1 MEHSLLSLKKRLF
14 FLATASFALTPI
26 FGYTIAVAFG
36 MIDPAILSVWPG
48 GILLI
53 AISFMLLLG
62 QAAHFMHYLNPITHW
77 LEQHPDQPTLPET
90 LNRRLDNFSDNYWGV
105 FLIYALSVPT
115 IQHWYGLY
123 PESATAYISLLHFIL
138 LQLAIAIMVGLPG
151 YLLSLSTLGR
161 LAHHLGHTQV
171 HVSMKS
177 QMLLIGALVPVLST
191 TILLRFYWWQTG
203 VLPTEILLIWLLM
216 SMIAFAM
223 SWLVIRG
230 FNQSLAPVYELVTHS
245 GAPDYLDLA
254 RRLRPQSV
262 DEIGSLVQTLGR
274 LFSRLSDQQSH
285 MHAIVD
291 HAAEAIIVVNQ
302 NKNIETFNPAA
313 EALFGYHD
321 HDICGQPLSILLP
334 DIFTDYSEHELLQ
347 KEQESGGLHHQG
359 HHLAVSV
366 RLSQMQIHDKQYFTC
381 LVADITDRK
390 AAEKKLVEAEA
401 RYRNLVVLAHDL
413 VWSMDA
419 RGRWTYLN
427 NAVNRIYGYT
437 PQEMIGQL
445 FCNFQAP
452 ESVERDLEALA
463 NLQQGQELLNYET
476 IHLDREGSPR
486 HLSFNARPQ
495 FDADGTLISIT
506 GTARDITAQK
516 AFEHELTWQAQHD
529 SLTGLFNRKYFMQ
542 ELERLVTRV
551 ARNGT
556 ECAMLYLDLDQFKY
570 VNDTHG
576 HAAGDRLLIECTKM
590 LHENIREGDLL
601 SRFGGDEF
609 TVLLYNLDTQAA
621 RQVAENTRTLFENF
635 RYIDNGQ
642 SFNITCSIGVSMIS
656 HNSPS
661 AEDVLLH
668 ADLACNIAKTQGRN
682 CIHLSTPEDKE
693 KDGMA
698 EDIGWATR
706 VRDAYEQ
713 DRFTLVFQP
722 IMSIADNT
730 VQDYEVLLR
739 MKLKNG
745 DTIMPGGF
753 MPAAERF
760 GLINN
765 VDRWTVEA
773 AVKKLA
779 RMHENNQPVRF
790 SINLSGRAFEDKQLL
805 PMIQSLLR
813 DTRLDPSALTFE
825 ITESAAIS
833 NLNAASE
840 FIYKLKEI
848 GCQFALDDFGTG
860 FCSFTYLKHLPVD
873 KLKIDG
879 SFVKGLAESSVDQ
892 AMVKSMNQIAHALH
906 KQTIAEFVENK
917 ETLILLKSFGVNFAQ
932 GHYLGKPDK
941 LATDS
946 DLPKSGDM
954 NNADTAIIR

>member
-1 MEHSLLSLKKRLF
+1 MEHTLSSLKKRLL

-26 FGYTIAVAFG
+26 LGYTVAVAFG
-36 MIDPAILSVWPG
+36 MIDPTTLFAWPG

-53 AISFMLLLG
+53 AASLLLLLG
-62 QAAHFMHYLNPITHW
+62 QAVHFVRYLNPVIRW
-77 LEQHPDQPTLPET
+77 LEQHPDQSTLPET
-90 LNRRLDNFSDNYWGV
+90 LNRRLNNFSDNYWGV

-123 PESATAYISLLHFIL
+123 PENATTYISLLHFIL
-138 LQLAIAIMVGLPG
+138 LQLTIAIMAGLPG

-161 LAHHLGHTQV
+161 LAHHIGHTQM

-177 QMLLIGALVPVLST
+177 QMLLIGAFMPVLCT

-203 VLPTEILLIWLLM
+203 FMPTEILLIWLLM
-216 SMIAFAM
+216 SLM
-223 SWLVIRG
+223 SFTLSLLMIRG
-230 FNQSLAPVYELVTHS
+230 LNQSLAPVHELVAHS
-245 GAPDYLDLA
+245 GASDYLDLA
-254 RRLRPQSV
+254 RRLRPRSV

-274 LFSRLSDQQSH
+274 LFSRLSDQESH

-291 HAAEAIIVVNQ
+291 HAAEAVIVVDQ
-302 NKNIETFNPAA
+302 NREIKTFNPAA
-313 EALFGYHD
+313 EELFGYYGYEVH
-321 HDICGQPLSILLP
+321 GQPLSMLLP
-334 DIFTDYSEHELLQ
+334 DIFTHYDGHGLLQ
-347 KEQESGGLHHQG
+347 KEQESCGLHRKG

-366 RLSQMQIHDKQYFTC
+366 RLSQMQMHNKQYFTC

-419 RGRWTYLN
+419 KGRWTYLN
-427 NAVNRIYGYT
+427 NAVSRIYGYT
-437 PQEMIGQL
+437 PQEMIGQP
-445 FCNFQAP
+445 FSNFQAA

-463 NLQQGQELLNYET
+463 SLQQGQELLNYET
-476 IHLDREGSPR
+476 IHLDRENSPR

-495 FDADGTLISIT
+495 FDEDGTLISIT

-551 ARNGT
+551 ARNGA

-570 VNDTHG
+570 VNDTLG

-635 RYIDNGQ
+635 RYIDKGQ
-642 SFNITCSIGVSMIS
+642 SFNITCSIGISMITR
-656 HNSPS
+656 NSPS

-682 CIHLSTPEDKE
+682 CAHLSTPEDKE

-713 DRFTLVFQP
+713 DRFTLAFQP

-745 DTIMPGGF
+745 DIILPGGF

-765 VDRWTVEA
+765 VDRWTVDA

-779 RMHENNQPVRF
+779 WMHENNQPVRF

-813 DTRLDPSALTFE
+813 ETQLDPSALTFE

-833 NLNAASE
+833 NLAAASE

-906 KQTIAEFVENK
+906 KQTIAEFVENN
-917 ETLILLKSFGVNFAQ
+917 ETLMLLKNFGVDFAQ

-941 LATDS
+941 LSADS
-946 DLPKSGDM
+946 GWVKSVSQTTE
-954 NNADTAIIR
+954 AAIIH

>member
-1 MEHSLLSLKKRLF
+1 MEHTLTSLKKRLLL
-14 FLATASFALTPI
+14 LATISFAITPVL
-26 FGYTIAVAFG
+26 GYAVAVDFG
-36 MIDPAILSVWPG
+36 VLDQSIIFHWPAGLS
-48 GILLI
+48 LI
-53 AISFMLLLG
+53 AMSLLLALG
-62 QAAHFMHYLNPITHW
+62 QAIHFTRYLSPITRW
-77 LEQHPDQPTLPET
+77 VEQHPNQSTLPEIF
-90 LNRRLDNFSDNYWGV
+90 NRRLNNFSDNYWAV

-123 PESATAYISLLHFIL
+123 PEGTTVYIRLLQVIL
-138 LQLAIAIMVGLPG
+138 LQLVVAIMAGLPG
-151 YLLSLSTLGR
+151 YLMSLSTLGR
-161 LAHHLGHTQV
+161 LAHHIGYTQV

-177 QMLLIGALVPVLST
+177 KMLLIGAFMPVLCT
-191 TILLRFYWWQTG
+191 AILLRYYWWQTG
-203 VLPTEILLIWLLM
+203 FMPTEIIAIWVFMSMMSLTLTLLI
-216 SMIAFAM
+216 
-223 SWLVIRG
+223 IRG
-230 FNQSLAPVYELVTHS
+230 LNQSLAPVHELVHNN
-245 GAPDYLDLA
+245 GASNYNDLA
-254 RRLRPQSV
+254 HRLRPRSV
-262 DEIGSLVQTLGR
+262 DEIGSLIQTLGR
-274 LFSRLSDQQSH
+274 LFSRLSDQESYT
-285 MHAIVD
+285 HAIVD

-302 NKNIETFNPAA
+302 DRKIETFNPAA
-313 EALFGYHD
+313 EELFGYHGD
-321 HDICGQPLSILLP
+321 EVHGKPLGILLP
-334 DIFTDYSEHELLQ
+334 DIFSDSGQLE
-347 KEQESGGLHHQG
+347 KEQESCGLHRMG
-359 HHLAVSV
+359 HKLSVTV
-366 RLSQMQIHDKQYFTC
+366 RLNPMHMHNQEYITC

-419 RGRWTYLN
+419 EGHWTYLN
-427 NAVNRIYGYT
+427 DAVTRIYGYS
-437 PQEMIGQL
+437 PEEMIGRM
-445 FCNFQAP
+445 FTDFQSP
-452 ESVERDLEALA
+452 ESIERDQDALA
-463 NLQQGQELLNYET
+463 SLKQGQELLNYET
-476 IHLDREGSPR
+476 THLDRDDSLR

-495 FDADGTLISIT
+495 FDEHNTLIGFT

-551 ARNGT
+551 ARNGA

-570 VNDTHG
+570 VNDTLG
-576 HAAGDRLLIECTKM
+576 HAAGDRLLLECTRM
-590 LHENIREGDLL
+590 LHDNIREGDLL

-609 TVLLYNLDTQAA
+609 TILLYNLDTPAA
-621 RQVAENTRTLFENF
+621 NQVAENIRKLFEDF
-635 RYIDNGQ
+635 RYLDSGK
-642 SFNITCSIGVSMIS
+642 SFNITCSIGISMITS
-656 HNSPS
+656 DSPS

-682 CIHLSTPEDKE
+682 CVHLSTPEDKE

-713 DRFTLVFQP
+713 DRFTLAFQP
-722 IMSIADNT
+722 IMSIAENS

-739 MKLKNG
+739 MKMKNG
-745 DTIMPGGF
+745 DTILPGGF

-779 RMHENNQPVRF
+779 SLHDDGQSSRF
-790 SINLSGRAFEDKQLL
+790 AINLSGRAFEDKQLL

-813 DTRLDPSALTFE
+813 ETRLDPSTLTFE

-833 NLNAASE
+833 NLTAASQ

-879 SFVKGLAESSVDQ
+879 SFVKGLAGSSVDQ

-906 KQTIAEFVENK
+906 KQTIAEFVENE
-917 ETLILLKSFGVNFAQ
+917 ETLILLKSFGVDFAQ
-932 GHYLGKPDK
+932 GHYIGKPNELRFESDW
-941 LATDS
+941 LEPDS
-946 DLPKSGDM
+946 RE
-954 NNADTAIIR
+954 NEAAIIH

>member
-1 MEHSLLSLKKRLF
+1 MEHTLSSLKKRLLL
-14 FLATASFALTPI
+14 LATVSFALTPVL
-26 FGYTIAVAFG
+26 GYAVAVGFG
-36 MIDPAILSVWPG
+36 MIDSAALFVWPG
-48 GILLI
+48 GFLLI
-53 AISFMLLLG
+53 AASLLLLLG
-62 QAAHFMHYLNPITHW
+62 QAVHFMRYLNPITRW
-77 LEQHPDQPTLPET
+77 LEQHPDHPTLPEIF
-90 LNRRLDNFSDNYWGV
+90 NRRLNNFSDNYWGV

-123 PESATAYISLLHFIL
+123 PQGATAYISLLQFIL
-138 LQLAIAIMVGLPG
+138 LQLVIAIMAGLPG

-161 LAHHLGHTQV
+161 LAHHIGHTRV

-177 QMLLIGALVPVLST
+177 KMLLIGAFLPVLCT
-191 TILLRFYWWQTG
+191 TILLRYYWWQTG
-203 VLPTEILLIWLLM
+203 FMPVEIMLIWLLM
-216 SMIAFAM
+216 GIMSFALTLLM
-223 SWLVIRG
+223 IRG
-230 FNQSLAPVYELVTHS
+230 LKHSLAPVHELVANS
-245 GAPDYLDLA
+245 GASNYLDLA
-254 RRLRPQSV
+254 RRLRPRSV

-274 LFSRLSDQQSH
+274 LFSRLSDQESH
-285 MHAIVD
+285 MHAIID

-302 NKNIETFNPAA
+302 QHEIETFNPAA
-313 EALFGYHD
+313 EELFGYYGYEVH
-321 HDICGQPLSILLP
+321 GKPLSLLLP
-334 DIFTDYSEHELLQ
+334 DIFSRQYEHDLLQ
-347 KEQESGGLHHQG
+347 KEQENYGLHRKG
-359 HHLAVSV
+359 HKLAVSV
-366 RLSQMQIHDKQYFTC
+366 RLSRMHMHDKEYITC

-419 RGRWTYLN
+419 EGRWTYLN
-427 NAVNRIYGYT
+427 DAVTRIYGYA
-437 PQEMIGQL
+437 PQDMIGRS
-445 FCNFQAP
+445 FSDFQSP
-452 ESVERDLEALA
+452 ESVERDRDALTR
-463 NLQQGQELLNYET
+463 LQQGEELLNYET
-476 IHLDREGSPR
+476 VHLDREGSLR

-495 FDADGTLISIT
+495 FDDHGQLLSIT

-551 ARNGT
+551 ARNGA

-570 VNDTHG
+570 VNDTLG
-576 HAAGDRLLIECTKM
+576 HAAGDRLLLECTKM
-590 LHENIREGDLL
+590 LHDNIREGDLL

-609 TVLLYNLDTQAA
+609 TVLLYNLDTPAA
-621 RQVAENTRTLFENF
+621 RQVAENIRKLFEDF
-635 RYIDNGQ
+635 RYIDSGK
-642 SFNITCSIGVSMIS
+642 SFNITCSIGISMITS
-656 HNSPS
+656 QNPS

-682 CIHLSTPEDKE
+682 CVHLSTPEDKE

-706 VRDAYEQ
+706 VRDAFEQ
-713 DRFTLVFQP
+713 DRFRLTFQP
-722 IMSIADNT
+722 IMSIADNS

-739 MKLKNG
+739 MKMKNG
-745 DTIMPGGF
+745 DIILPGGF

-765 VDRWTVEA
+765 VDRWTVNA

-779 RMHENNQPVRF
+779 LMHENGQPARF
-790 SINLSGRAFEDKQLL
+790 AINLSGRAFEDKQLL
-805 PMIQSLLR
+805 PMIQDLLG
-813 DTRLDPSALTFE
+813 DTRLDPAALTFE

-833 NLNAASE
+833 NLSAASE
-840 FIYKLKEI
+840 FIHKLKEM

-879 SFVKGLAESSVDQ
+879 SFVKGLAESRVDQ

-906 KQTIAEFVENK
+906 KQTIAEFVEN
-917 ETLILLKSFGVNFAQ
+917 EDTLILLKSFGVDFAQ
-932 GHYLGKPDK
+932 GHYLGKPEDIK
-941 LATDS
+941 IETGWLKPAASDS
-946 DLPKSGDM
+946 ESL
-954 NNADTAIIR
+954 IIH

>member
-1 MEHSLLSLKKRLF
+1 MEYTISSLKNRLL
-14 FLATASFALTPI
+14 FLATASFALSPLL
-26 FGYTIAVAFG
+26 GYALAVNLG
-36 MIDPAILSVWPG
+36 MIDRATLFSWPG
-48 GILLI
+48 NTLLI
-53 AISFMLLLG
+53 ATSIVLLLG
-62 QAAHFMHYLNPITHW
+62 QAVHFMRYLNPITHW
-77 LEQHPDQPTLPET
+77 LEQHPDQATLPET
-90 LNRRLDNFSDNYWGV
+90 LNRRLSNFSDNYWGV
-105 FLIYALSVPT
+105 FLIYALSIPT

-123 PESATAYISLLHFIL
+123 PENTSTYISLLHFIL
-138 LQLAIAIMVGLPG
+138 LQLVIAIMTGLPG

-161 LAHHLGHTQV
+161 LAHHVGHTRI

-177 QMLLIGALVPVLST
+177 QMLLIGVLVPVLCT
-191 TILLRFYWWQTG
+191 TILLRFYWRQTG
-203 VLPTEILLIWLLM
+203 TLPTEILLIWLFMSLM
-216 SMIAFAM
+216 SFA
-223 SWLVIRG
+223 LTLLTIRG
-230 FNQSLAPVYELVTHS
+230 LNQSLAPVHELVANS
-245 GAPDYLDLA
+245 GASDYLDLA
-254 RRLRPQSV
+254 RRLRPRSV

-274 LFSRLSDQQSH
+274 LFSRLSDQESH

-291 HAAEAIIVVNQ
+291 HAAEAIIVVNEDRE
-302 NKNIETFNPAA
+302 IETFNPAA
-313 EALFGYHD
+313 EELFGYHGYD
-321 HDICGQPLSILLP
+321 VHGQRLGMLLP
-334 DIFTDYSEHELLQ
+334 DVFARYDKHDLLQ
-347 KEQESGGLHHQG
+347 KEQETCGLHRKG

-366 RLSQMQIHDKQYFTC
+366 RLSRMSMHDKEYFTC

-419 RGRWTYLN
+419 EGHWTYLN
-427 NAVNRIYGYT
+427 NAVTRIYGYT
-437 PQEMIGQL
+437 PREMIGQP
-445 FCNFQAP
+445 FSNFQAQ
-452 ESVERDLEALA
+452 ESVEWDLDALSS
-463 NLQQGQELLNYET
+463 LQQGQELLNYET
-476 IHLDREGSPR
+476 VHLDREDSPR

-495 FDADGTLISIT
+495 FDEDGTLIGIT

-529 SLTGLFNRKYFMQ
+529 ALTGLFNRKYFMQ

-551 ARNGT
+551 ARSGV
-556 ECAMLYLDLDQFKY
+556 ECAMLYLDLDQFKC
-570 VNDTHG
+570 VNDTLG
-576 HAAGDRLLIECTKM
+576 HAAGDRLLLECTKM

-621 RQVAENTRTLFENF
+621 RQVAENTRRLFENF

-642 SFNITCSIGVSMIS
+642 SFNITCSIGISMIACD
-656 HNSPS
+656 SPS
-661 AEDVLLH
+661 AENVLLH

-682 CIHLSTPEDKE
+682 CVHLSAPEDRE

-722 IMSIADNT
+722 IMLIADNT

-773 AVKKLA
+773 ALRKLA
-779 RMHENNQPVRF
+779 EMHQNNQPVRF
-790 SINLSGRAFEDKQLL
+790 AINLSGHAFEDKQLL
-805 PMIQSLLR
+805 PMVQSLLR
-813 DTRLDPSALTFE
+813 ETRLDPSVLTFE
-825 ITESAAIS
+825 ITESATIS
-833 NLNAASE
+833 NLTVASE

-879 SFVKGLAESSVDQ
+879 SFIKGLAESSVDQ
-892 AMVKSMNQIAHALH
+892 AMVKSMNQITHALH
-906 KQTIAEFVENK
+906 KQTIAGFVENE
-917 ETLILLKSFGVNFAQ
+917 ETLVLLKSFGVDFAQ
-932 GHYLGKPDK
+932 GHYLGKPGK

-946 DLPKSGDM
+946 GWAKPG
-954 NNADTAIIR
+954 NRNTEAAIIH

>member
-1 MEHSLLSLKKRLF
+1 MEHTLSSLKNRLLF
-14 FLATASFALTPI
+14 IATLSFALTPLI
-26 FGYTIAVAFG
+26 GCIIAVGLG
-36 MIDPAILSVWPG
+36 MIDRAILFSWPG
-48 GILLI
+48 GVLLV
-53 AISFMLLLG
+53 ATALLLLLG
-62 QAAHFMHYLNPITHW
+62 QAVHFMRYLNPITRW
-77 LEQHPDQPTLPET
+77 VEQHPEQSTLPEIFS
-90 LNRRLDNFSDNYWGV
+90 RRLNNFSDNYWGV
-105 FLIYALSVPT
+105 FLIYALSIPT
-115 IQHWYGLY
+115 LQHWYGLF
-123 PESATAYISLLHFIL
+123 PEHTTAYISLLHSIL
-138 LQLAIAIMVGLPG
+138 LQLVIAIMVGLPG

-161 LAHHLGHTQV
+161 LAHHIGHTEV

-177 QMLLIGALVPVLST
+177 KMLLIGAFMPVLCT
-191 TILLRFYWWQTG
+191 TILLRYYWGQTG
-203 VLPTEILLIWLLM
+203 ILPTEIIVIWLFMSISAFTLTLLI
-216 SMIAFAM
+216 
-223 SWLVIRG
+223 IRG
-230 FNQSLAPVYELVTHS
+230 LSQSLAPVHELVANN
-245 GAPDYLDLA
+245 GASSYLELA
-254 RRLRPQSV
+254 RRLRPRSV

-274 LFSRLSDQQSH
+274 LFSRLSDQESH
-285 MHAIVD
+285 MRAIVD
-291 HAAEAIIVVNQ
+291 NAAEAIIVVNQ
-302 NKNIETFNPAA
+302 NRKIETFNTTA
-313 EALFGYHD
+313 EELFGYHS
-321 HDICGQPLSILLP
+321 HEVHGKPLSLLLP
-334 DIFTDYSEHELLQ
+334 DIFSELSNKHGLLQ
-347 KEQESGGLHHQG
+347 KEQESRGLHRKG
-359 HHLAVSV
+359 HPLAVSV
-366 RLSQMQIHDKQYFTC
+366 RLSQMQMQDKEYITC

-419 RGRWTYLN
+419 EGRWTYLN
-427 NAVNRIYGYT
+427 DAVTRIYGYT
-437 PQEMIGQL
+437 PEEIIGQP
-445 FCNFQAP
+445 FTNFQAP
-452 ESVERDLEALA
+452 ESIERDQDAFASLH
-463 NLQQGQELLNYET
+463 QGQELLNYET

-495 FDADGTLISIT
+495 FDDNGKLINIT

-542 ELERLVTRV
+542 ELERLITRV
-551 ARNGT
+551 ARSGT

-570 VNDTHG
+570 VNDTLG
-576 HAAGDRLLIECTKM
+576 HAAGDRLLLECTKM
-590 LHENIREGDLL
+590 LHDHIREGDLL

-609 TVLLYNLDTQAA
+609 TVLLYNLDTDAA
-621 RQVAENTRTLFENF
+621 RQVAEHIRTLFEDY
-635 RYIDNGQ
+635 RYLDSGK
-642 SFNITCSIGVSMIS
+642 SFNITCSIGISMITS
-656 HNSPS
+656 DSPS

-682 CIHLSTPEDKE
+682 CVHLSTPEDKE

-706 VRDAYEQ
+706 VRDAFEQ
-713 DRFTLVFQP
+713 DRFTLAFQP

-739 MKLKNG
+739 MKMKNG
-745 DTIMPGGF
+745 DTILPGGF

-779 RMHENNQPVRF
+779 AMHEVGQPARF
-790 SINLSGRAFEDKQLL
+790 AINLSGRAFEDKQLL
-805 PMIQSLLR
+805 PMIQNLLR
-813 DTRLDPSALTFE
+813 ETRLDPSALTFE

-833 NLNAASE
+833 NLAAASE
-840 FIYKLKEI
+840 FIHKLKEM

-879 SFVKGLAESSVDQ
+879 SFVKGLAESRVDQ

-906 KQTIAEFVENK
+906 KQTIAEFVEN
-917 ETLILLKSFGVNFAQ
+917 EQTLSLLKQFGVDFAQ
-932 GHYLGKPDK
+932 GHYLGKPDALNVSAWLK
-941 LATDS
+941 PAAS
-946 DLPKSGDM
+946 DT
-954 NNADTAIIR
+954 DTAIIH

>member
-1 MEHSLLSLKKRLF
+1 MQHTLSSLKKRLLL
-14 FLATASFALTPI
+14 LATLSFAMTPLL
-26 FGYTIAVAFG
+26 GYTIAVGFG
-36 MIDPAILSVWPG
+36 MLDTTTLFVWPG

-53 AISFMLLLG
+53 ATSLLLLLG
-62 QAAHFMHYLNPITHW
+62 QAIHFMRYLNPITRW
-77 LEQHPDQPTLPET
+77 VEQHPNQATLPEIF
-90 LNRRLDNFSDNYWGV
+90 NRRLNNFSDNYWAV

-123 PESATAYISLLHFIL
+123 PTGTTTYISLLHFIL
-138 LQLAIAIMVGLPG
+138 LQLVIAIMAGLPG

-161 LAHHLGHTQV
+161 LAHHIGHTRV
-171 HVSMKS
+171 HVSMQSK
-177 QMLLIGALVPVLST
+177 MLLIGAFLPVLCT
-191 TILLRFYWWQTG
+191 TILLRYYWWQTG
-203 VLPTEILLIWLLM
+203 FMPSEIMMIWLLM
-216 SMIAFAM
+216 SGMSFTLTLLMIRA
-223 SWLVIRG
+223 LK
-230 FNQSLAPVYELVTHS
+230 QSLAPVQELVDNS
-245 GAPDYLDLA
+245 GASNYLDLA
-254 RRLRPQSV
+254 RRLRPRSV

-274 LFSRLSDQQSH
+274 LFSRLSDQESH

-291 HAAEAIIVVNQ
+291 HAAEAIIVVNH
-302 NKNIETFNPAA
+302 KREIETFNPAA
-313 EALFGYHD
+313 EELFGYHG
-321 HDICGQPLSILLP
+321 HEVHGKPLAILLP
-334 DIFTDYSEHELLQ
+334 DVFTEQHEHGLLQ
-347 KEQESGGLHHQG
+347 KEQETQGLHRKG

-366 RLSQMQIHDKQYFTC
+366 RLSQMQMHGKQYITC

-419 RGRWTYLN
+419 DGRWTYLN
-427 NAVNRIYGYT
+427 DAVSRIYGYP
-437 PQEMIGQL
+437 PQEMIGQH
-445 FCNFQAP
+445 FSDFQSP
-452 ESVERDLEALA
+452 DSVERDSDALSS
-463 NLQQGQELLNYET
+463 LQQGEELLNYET
-476 IHLDREGSPR
+476 VHLDREGGLR

-495 FDADGTLISIT
+495 FDDNNKLVSIT

-542 ELERLVTRV
+542 ELERLITRV
-551 ARNGT
+551 ARSGS

-570 VNDTHG
+570 VNDTLG
-576 HAAGDRLLIECTKM
+576 HAAGDRLLLECTKM
-590 LHENIREGDLL
+590 LHNHTREGDLL

-609 TVLLYNLDTQAA
+609 TVLLYNLDTPAA
-621 RQVAENTRTLFENF
+621 NQVAENIRKLFEDF
-635 RYIDNGQ
+635 RYIDSGK
-642 SFNITCSIGVSMIS
+642 SFNITCSIGISMITS
-656 HNSPS
+656 DSPS

-682 CIHLSTPEDKE
+682 CVHLSTPEDKE

-706 VRDAYEQ
+706 VRDAFEQ
-713 DRFTLVFQP
+713 DRFILAFQP
-722 IMSIADNT
+722 IMSIADNS

-739 MKLKNG
+739 MKMKNG
-745 DTIMPGGF
+745 DTILPGGF

-779 RMHENNQPVRF
+779 HMHDNGQSTHF
-790 SINLSGRAFEDKQLL
+790 AINLSGRAFEDKQLL
-805 PMIQSLLR
+805 PMIQSLLH

-833 NLNAASE
+833 NLSAASE
-840 FIYKLKEI
+840 FIHKLKEI

-906 KQTIAEFVENK
+906 KQTIAEFVENE
-917 ETLILLKSFGVNFAQ
+917 ETLILLKSFGVDFAQ
-932 GHYLGKPDK
+932 GHYLGKPNT
-941 LATDS
+941 LSLES
-946 DLPKSGDM
+946 DWLKPAASD
-954 NNADTAIIR
+954 NDTAIIH

>member
-1 MEHSLLSLKKRLF
+1 MEHTLSSLKNRLL
-14 FLATASFALTPI
+14 FLATASFALTPLL
-26 FGYTIAVAFG
+26 GYTIAVDFG
-36 MIDPAILSVWPG
+36 MIDGATLFSRPG

-53 AISFMLLLG
+53 ATSIALLLG
-62 QAAHFMHYLNPITHW
+62 QAVHFMRYLNPITRW
-77 LEQHPDQPTLPET
+77 LEQHPDQSTLPET
-90 LNRRLDNFSDNYWGV
+90 LNRRLNNFSDNYWGV

-123 PESATAYISLLHFIL
+123 PENTTAYTSLLHFIL
-138 LQLAIAIMVGLPG
+138 LQLVIAIMTGLPG

-161 LAHHLGHTQV
+161 LAHHIGHTQV
-171 HVSMKS
+171 HASMKS
-177 QMLLIGALVPVLST
+177 KMLLTGAFLPVLCT
-191 TILLRFYWWQTG
+191 TILLRYYWWQTG
-203 VLPTEILLIWLLM
+203 FLPTEIILIWLLM
-216 SMIAFAM
+216 SMMSFALTLLM
-223 SWLVIRG
+223 IHGL
-230 FNQSLAPVYELVTHS
+230 NQSLAPVHELVANS
-245 GAPDYLDLA
+245 GASNYLDLA
-254 RRLRPQSV
+254 RRLRPRSV

-274 LFSRLSDQQSH
+274 LFSRLSDQESH

-291 HAAEAIIVVNQ
+291 HAAEAIIVVNR
-302 NKNIETFNPAA
+302 NKQIETFNPAA
-313 EALFGYHD
+313 EVLFGYH
-321 HDICGQPLSILLP
+321 GQEIHGKPLSMLLP
-334 DIFTDYSEHELLQ
+334 DVFSSYDEHDLLQ
-347 KEQESGGLHHQG
+347 KEQETCGLHRKG
-359 HHLAVSV
+359 HHLAVSA
-366 RLSQMQIHDKQYFTC
+366 RLSRMQMHDKEYFTC

-413 VWSMDA
+413 VWSMNTE
-419 RGRWTYLN
+419 GCWTYLN
-427 NAVNRIYGYT
+427 GAVTRIYGYT
-437 PQEMIGQL
+437 PQEMIGQP
-445 FCNFQAP
+445 FSDFQAP
-452 ESVERDLEALA
+452 ESVERDLDALSS
-463 NLQQGQELLNYET
+463 LQQGQELLNYET
-476 IHLDREGSPR
+476 VHLDREGSPR

-495 FDADGTLISIT
+495 FDDNGVLISIT

-542 ELERLVTRV
+542 ELERLITRV
-551 ARNGT
+551 ARSGA

-570 VNDTHG
+570 VNDTLG
-576 HAAGDRLLIECTKM
+576 HAAGDRLLLECTKM
-590 LHENIREGDLL
+590 LHGNIREGDLL

-609 TVLLYNLDTQAA
+609 TVLLYNLDTEAA
-621 RQVAENTRTLFENF
+621 RQVAEHIRKLFEDF
-635 RYIDNGQ
+635 RYIDSGQ
-642 SFNITCSIGVSMIS
+642 SFNITCSIGISMITS
-656 HNSPS
+656 DSPS

-682 CIHLSTPEDKE
+682 CVHLSTPEDNE

-713 DRFTLVFQP
+713 DRFTLAFQP

-730 VQDYEVLLR
+730 VLDYEVLLR

-745 DTIMPGGF
+745 GTILPGGF

-760 GLINN
+760 GLINH

-773 AVKKLA
+773 AIKKLA
-779 RMHENNQPVRF
+779 GMHDGGKPARF
-790 SINLSGRAFEDKQLL
+790 AINLSGRAFEDKQLL
-805 PMIQSLLR
+805 PLIQSLLR
-813 DTRLDPSALTFE
+813 ESRLDPSALTFE

-833 NLNAASE
+833 NLAAASE
-840 FIYKLKEI
+840 FIYKLKEM

-879 SFVKGLAESSVDQ
+879 SFVKGMAESSVDQ

-906 KQTIAEFVENK
+906 KQTIAEFVENE
-917 ETLILLKSFGVNFAQ
+917 ETLILLKNFGVDFAQ
-932 GHYLGKPDK
+932 GHHIGKPDR
-941 LATDS
+941 LTADS
-946 DLPKSGDM
+946 TWIKSAAI
-954 NNADTAIIR
+954 NSETAILH